1 MNIDIHEIAAM
12 LNKKA
17 TSLYQTV
24 NVDSRAGLHDQHAL
38 VGLMYEAVLECLVM
52 AKGAIQQG
60 DISTKTRKI
69 SHAIRIL
76 EEGLWANLDTTNGG
90 ELANNLADTYQYA
103 IVRLTQA
110 NSHNDI
116 AMLDEVAALI
126 RPIAD
131 AWKTI
136 REPSSSTAS
145 GAPTQTPPT
154 TEKKSLMQ
162 SMGSLYS
169 SFAMSPQAA

>member
-1 MNIDIHEIAAM
+1 M

-38 VGLMYEAVLECLVM
+38 VTLMYEAVLECLVV

-60 DISTKTRKI
+60 DISTKTKKI
-69 SHAIRIL
+69 AHAIRIL
-76 EEGLWANLDTTNGG
+76 EEGLWANLDTDHGG
-90 ELANNLADTYQYA
+90 ELANNLAGTYQYA

-110 NSHNDI
+110 NSHNDTQ
-116 AMLDEVAALI
+116 MLDEVSALI
-126 RPIAD
+126 RPIYEAWSSIRGNSGD
-131 AWKTI
+131 AKPAAT
-136 REPSSSTAS
+136 S
-145 GAPTQTPPT
+145 QTPSAPA

-162 SMGSLYS
+162 SMGNLYN
-169 SFAMSPQAA
+169 SFAMNAQAA